1 MTKINIISGTKN
13 IDLSLIKSP
22 TQTMTSLEIVQL
34 TNKRHDHIVRD
45 IRNIIKE
52 LKMSP
57 DLGSQNYQYAP
68 SAYIDSRGK
77 SQPMF
82 VMNREAV
89 LLLTSGYSILQRAKL
104 INRLKELEE
113 QPLRQ
118 LLNQLTLQGRM
129 ITNNGSQWGKSGV
142 EQKKAKKVW
151 QIHLD
156 AVINEINQELD
167 LFLTIK

>member
-1 MTKINIISGTKN
+1 MTKINIISETKD
-13 IDLSLIKSP
+13 IDLSIVKSP
-22 TQTMTSLEIVQL
+22 SQTMTSRDIAEL
-34 TNKRHDHIVRD
+34 TGKQHKDVMRD
-45 IRNIIKE
+45 IRKMFSE
-52 LKMSP
+52 LGERNFALS
-57 DLGSQNYQYAP
+57 SYYSEQ
-68 SAYIDSRGK
+68 GK
-77 SQPMF
+77 KIPMY
-82 VMNREAV
+82 E
-89 LLLTSGYSILQRAKL
+89 LDKKHTLCLTSGYSAKL
-104 INRLKELEE
+104 RMKIIDKIEELEE

-118 LLNQLTLQGRM
+118 LLNQLTLQGRI